1 MPGQRLIAV
10 LILGLTPGVTFACSC
25 APPGPPSREAALAS
39 NVFLGEVV
47 QVRDS
52 QPRNT
57 WWTRLMWRLGRGP
70 DPTTMMSTR
79 PIAYTFRV
87 QETFK
92 GEARAVHVVNSA
104 ASESS
109 CGYRFRPGERYVVY
123 ANSNR
128 GSLYAGRCTLNG
140 LATNP
145 RYGLAWLRSHRSRP
159 PRSPLGRYGELP
171 TPPPCGSL
179 HCPGVRS
186 RKRPSCVCGCVH
198 IYCGHGNRGPHPA
211 SR

>member
-1 MPGQRLIAV
+1 MPVQSLIAV

-52 QPRNT
+52 QPPDT
-57 WWTRLMWRLGRGP
+57 WWTRLMWCLGRGP
-70 DPTTMMSTR
+70 DPRTMMSTR

-92 GEARAVHVVNSA
+92 GEARAVRVVNSA

-109 CGYRFRPGERYVVY
+109 CGYRFQLGKRYVVY
-123 ANSNR
+123 ANTNR
-128 GSLYAGRCTLNG
+128 GSLHAGRCTLNR
-140 LATNP
+140 LATN
-145 RYGLAWLRSHRSRP
+145 RRSGLAWLRSHRIRTVQIPSR
-159 PRSPLGRYGELP
+159 G
-171 TPPPCGSL
+171 
-179 HCPGVRS
+179 
-186 RKRPSCVCGCVH
+186 
-198 IYCGHGNRGPHPA
+198 
-211 SR
+211 